1 MKDFR
6 MKAGGRL
13 YKLKGTSL
21 QREGKTR
28 GEEKTKQDL
37 IKPVKGSRTGR
48 GEGAWVKD
56 TGREENLERKVG
68 LLRLEMSNRKQ
79 TVDLNKIWGEDA

>member
-1 MKDFR
+1 MKAFR

-37 IKPVKGSRTGR
+37 IKPVKAPEQAERKGQGSRTQGEKRTLKGR
-48 GEGAWVKD
+48 WA
-56 TGREENLERKVG
+56 
-68 LLRLEMSNRKQ
+68 S
-79 TVDLNKIWGEDA
+79 